1 MCVFLHAV
9 ITKHKKQRAS
19 LLLPLAVRK
28 TECVCRPE
36 WRRSP
41 AANYSSGGKKGRSNG
56 ERSARSANEL
66 ENGSIKKLL
75 RWMKVIGS
83 RSRFLLV
90 PDQTKQRPLYF
101 CSKGEIISRALSEGK
116 TAPEDAIDP
125 ETWALKQ
132 RSRFLRGSSHVWK
145 GQCLSVGADKGRS
158 SHTENRI
165 SSFCSSVSRLT
176 WWPDIITWDTLKMTY
191 SPKQLWNG

>member
-1 MCVFLHAV
+1 MSLYIFIYMWYMCVFLHAV

-41 AANYSSGGKKGRSNG
+41 AANYSSGGKKGRES
-56 ERSARSANEL
+56 SASSANEP
-66 ENGSIKKLL
+66 ENGSIKNLL

-83 RSRFLLV
+83 LSHFLLL

-101 CSKGEIISRALSEGK
+101 CFKGEIITRAFSEGK
-116 TAPEDAIDP
+116 TAPKDVLDP
-125 ETWALKQ
+125 VRPELWSNTHTFWEEVHMCAVASGMK
-132 RSRFLRGSSHVWK
+132 GSVFICGSW
-145 GQCLSVGADKGRS
+145 
-158 SHTENRI
+158 
-165 SSFCSSVSRLT
+165 
-176 WWPDIITWDTLKMTY
+176 
-191 SPKQLWNG
+191 

>member
-9 ITKHKKQRAS
+9 ITKHKKQHAS

-56 ERSARSANEL
+56 ESSASSANEP
-66 ENGSIKKLL
+66 ENGSIKNLL

-83 RSRFLLV
+83 LSHFLLL

-101 CSKGEIISRALSEGK
+101 CFKGEIITRAFSKG
-116 TAPEDAIDP
+116 EDSSKRCTWP
-125 ETWALKQ
+125 CETWALKQ
-132 RSRFLRGSSHVWK
+132 HSHFLRGSSHVCSCKWDERV
-145 GQCLSVGADKGRS
+145 SVYLRELIKVA
-158 SHTENRI
+158 
-165 SSFCSSVSRLT
+165 CSLF
-176 WWPDIITWDTLKMTY
+176 
-191 SPKQLWNG
+191 

>member
-1 MCVFLHAV
+1 MSLYIFIYMWYMCVFLHAV

-41 AANYSSGGKKGRSNG
+41 AANYSSGGKKGQSNG
-56 ERSARSANEL
+56 ESSASSANEP
-66 ENGSIKKLL
+66 ENGSIKNLL

-83 RSRFLLV
+83 LSHFLLL

-101 CSKGEIISRALSEGK
+101 CFKGEIITRAFSEGK
-116 TAPEDAIDP
+116 TAPKDVLDP
-125 ETWALKQ
+125 VRPELWSNTHTFWEEVHMCAVASGMK
-132 RSRFLRGSSHVWK
+132 GSVFICGSW
-145 GQCLSVGADKGRS
+145 
-158 SHTENRI
+158 
-165 SSFCSSVSRLT
+165 
-176 WWPDIITWDTLKMTY
+176 
-191 SPKQLWNG
+191 